1 MLPIVMAEERKRHVL
16 TIDPK
21 QLHEGTCRVLDA
33 DWGDGRLKAAVC
45 KEGNVIKIYPV
56 EPE

>member
-1 MLPIVMAEERKRHVL
+1 MAEEMKRHVI